1 MLNRH
6 ALILLATFVFSHCSF
21 ADTNSR
27 SSKEEQHIE
36 VSMRMI
42 GHQVLLSLGDSS
54 SRVLP
59 IEKNGDSYRIRFES
73 EFGFNPESLQSTI
86 DSVITATR
94 IASSYV
100 VEFKSCESDLVVHSY
115 EIGISEHSNV
125 LACRERDQ
133 PKACYNLLITI
144 LKPGIS
150 TETTLIETSVSE
162 SDSKYALGLGALLII
177 LGIVAIG
184 LVKFILSRKSES
196 KNELDQNIIPIGEYR
211 FNKRKMELSF
221 REERIELTSKECD
234 LLQLLCDS
242 TNNTVERETILKMV
256 WGDDGDY
263 VGRTLDVFI
272 SKLRK
277 KLEGDSNVKITNIR
291 GIGYKLVVDS

>member
-1 MLNRH
+1 MWNRH
-6 ALILLATFVFSHCSF
+6 SLILLSTFVFSHFSF
-21 ADTNSR
+21 ANTNGR

-42 GHQVLLSLGDSS
+42 GHQVLLSLGDST

-59 IEKNGDSYRIRFES
+59 IEKNGDSYRIGFES
-73 EFGFNPESLQSTI
+73 EFGFNPETLKSTI

-94 IASSYV
+94 IASSYI

-115 EIGISEHSNV
+115 EIGISEHSIV

-133 PKACYNLLITI
+133 PKACYVLLITI

-150 TETTLIETSVSE
+150 TETTLIETAESE
-162 SDSKYALGLGALLII
+162 SENKYILGALLII

-196 KNELDQNIIPIGEYR
+196 KMNLTRTLSQLVNTDSIKEKWSFRSEKNELSLLARNAIY
-211 FNKRKMELSF
+211 FNSYA
-221 REERIELTSKECD
+221 TPP
-234 LLQLLCDS
+234 
-242 TNNTVERETILKMV
+242 TIL
-256 WGDDGDY
+256 
-263 VGRTLDVFI
+263 
-272 SKLRK
+272 
-277 KLEGDSNVKITNIR
+277 
-291 GIGYKLVVDS
+291 